1 MRMIF
6 RYMKAYARRIASS
19 MTVKL
24 LGAVTELL
32 IPYILEH
39 LIDEVVPL
47 GQMRQVI
54 LWGLL
59 MVATALVTRQL
70 NVWANRMAIDNAH
83 NVSYDIRQDLFTR
96 TANLSGAQ
104 FDAFGLP
111 SLISRMTSDSYN
123 VQSCVQTLQTLCVRV
138 PMMLL
143 GGICVTLMMD
153 AALSAI
159 LCVMVPVLIVVI
171 LCVSRYGI
179 PLYRKVQ
186 ERLDDVVRVM
196 REDISGIRVVK
207 ALSKTE
213 YEKRRFSLSNEA
225 MTRAD
230 IKASTIM
237 AIPGPLMQMCLNIG
251 LTLVVWL
258 GAARVDSG
266 QIKPGVILAFLTY
279 FNMVLQGV
287 MGVNRIFIM
296 VSKASA
302 SANRIAQVLE
312 IEPDQRVLA
321 PEEARTPAGDE
332 FIRFEHVNFSYGE
345 ATEHSLAGGEREQC
359 LYDINFALR
368 RGESLGIIGPTGCG
382 KSTIINLLMRF
393 YDVEDGGVFVDG
405 RDVRTYEKDELHRK
419 FGVVFQNDMVFF
431 NTLRENIRFGR
442 ELDDTALTRAVEDAV
457 AAEYIDFTGRKGW
470 ITGPTSRVRTCRAG
484 SGSGLLISRAL
495 AGNPEIL
502 ILDDFLLPL
511 WIIKRT
517 RRCARRFLSITATP
531 PPSWSPSASAPFQS
545 MTHILVMDNGR
556 CIGYG
561 THPGASQDL
570 PRLSGDLSDADG
582 RAGVTRKGES
592 AMPPRGLGA
601 KKERPKNAKGTTL
614 RILKY
619 VMNYRYVVLALLVLT
634 LISNVGQPSG
644 PHLCRQGHRR
654 GRGARDRWILT
665 PSLFMRG
672 ACWPPIW
679 LAISCPFWLRRA

>member
-83 NVSYDIRQDLFTR
+83 NVSYDIRQDLFTK

-159 LCVMVPVLIVVI
+159 LCVMVPILIVVI

-279 FNMVLQGV
+279 FNMV
-287 MGVNRIFIM
+287 
-296 VSKASA
+296 SKARA
-302 SANRIAQVLE
+302 SADRIAQVLE

-321 PEEARTPAGDE
+321 PEEARTPSGDE

-393 YDVEDGGVFVDG
+393 YDVDRGQILVDG
-405 RDVRTYEKDELHRK
+405 LDVRKVTRASLRRAYAMVLQDTWV
-419 FGVVFQNDMVFF
+419 FGGTVF
-431 NTLRENIRFGR
+431 ENIAYGK
-442 ELDDTALTRAVEDAV
+442 EGATLDEVV
-457 AAEYIDFTGRKGW
+457 AAAKAARIHSYIMRLPKGYDTVISEDSSLSQGQRQLLC
-470 ITGPTSRVRTCRAG
+470 ITRVML
-484 SGSGLLISRAL
+484 S
-495 AGNPEIL
+495 PPPML
-502 ILDDFLLPL
+502 ILDEATSSIDT
-511 WIIKRT
+511 RT
-517 RRCARRFLSITATP
+517 EMLIQEAFARLTAGRTSFIVAHRLSTIRNADL
-531 PPSWSPSASAPFQS
+531 
-545 MTHILVMDNGR
+545 ILVIRDGD
-556 CIGYG
+556 IVEKG
-561 THPGASQDL
+561 THDELLAQGGFYADLYNSQFDE
-570 PRLSGDLSDADG
+570 A
-582 RAGVTRKGES
+582 A
-592 AMPPRGLGA
+592 
-601 KKERPKNAKGTTL
+601 
-614 RILKY
+614 
-619 VMNYRYVVLALLVLT
+619 
-634 LISNVGQPSG
+634 
-644 PHLCRQGHRR
+644 
-654 GRGARDRWILT
+654 
-665 PSLFMRG
+665 
-672 ACWPPIW
+672 
-679 LAISCPFWLRRA
+679 

>member
-1 MRMIF
+1 MDVTQRRISIIARGVGRFTTRTMRREGIGASEFDLIQAVRCHPGITQAEVCQRLEIDKGAAARQFARLEAKGYLRRETNPADRRSRLLYATHKAEELKNSKAHLEELFYEWLLEPLNAQEQEELARLLAVLEPALPQRMAGWFSQRRGETRRGKGAGAGRQSGMRMIF

-213 YEKRRFSLSNEA
+213 YE
-225 MTRAD
+225 
-230 IKASTIM
+230 
-237 AIPGPLMQMCLNIG
+237 
-251 LTLVVWL
+251 
-258 GAARVDSG
+258 SG
-266 QIKPGVILAFLTY
+266 
-279 FNMVLQGV
+279 
-287 MGVNRIFIM
+287 
-296 VSKASA
+296 ASA
-302 SANRIAQVLE
+302 SN
-312 IEPDQRVLA
+312 EP
-321 PEEARTPAGDE
+321 
-332 FIRFEHVNFSYGE
+332 
-345 ATEHSLAGGEREQC
+345 
-359 LYDINFALR
+359 
-368 RGESLGIIGPTGCG
+368 
-382 KSTIINLLMRF
+382 
-393 YDVEDGGVFVDG
+393 
-405 RDVRTYEKDELHRK
+405 
-419 FGVVFQNDMVFF
+419 
-431 NTLRENIRFGR
+431 
-442 ELDDTALTRAVEDAV
+442 
-457 AAEYIDFTGRKGW
+457 
-470 ITGPTSRVRTCRAG
+470 
-484 SGSGLLISRAL
+484 
-495 AGNPEIL
+495 
-502 ILDDFLLPL
+502 
-511 WIIKRT
+511 
-517 RRCARRFLSITATP
+517 
-531 PPSWSPSASAPFQS
+531 
-545 MTHILVMDNGR
+545 
-556 CIGYG
+556 
-561 THPGASQDL
+561 
-570 PRLSGDLSDADG
+570 
-582 RAGVTRKGES
+582 
-592 AMPPRGLGA
+592 
-601 KKERPKNAKGTTL
+601 
-614 RILKY
+614 
-619 VMNYRYVVLALLVLT
+619 
-634 LISNVGQPSG
+634 
-644 PHLCRQGHRR
+644 
-654 GRGARDRWILT
+654 
-665 PSLFMRG
+665 
-672 ACWPPIW
+672 
-679 LAISCPFWLRRA
+679 